1 MRQLRSKKSLQG
13 KRIFGIVLLAI
24 LVISGCASLEKL
36 QKQKTGIEEAIVRA
50 EQATRDKIAAT
61 EAEMDELIAIIDS
74 SNSFSEDAKNNA
86 KIAELQEKVNTVAV
100 KGRDRV
106 DKLAIR
112 IQNLEH
118 RITTK
123 MNTKD
128 LD

>member
-1 MRQLRSKKSLQG
+1 M
-13 KRIFGIVLLAI
+13 KRIFGIVLLAV
-24 LVISGCASLEKL
+24 LVISGCASMEKL
-36 QKQKTGIEEAIVRA
+36 QQQKTRLEETIVRE
-50 EQATRDKIAAT
+50 EQATRDKIAAI

-74 SNSFSEDAKNNA
+74 SNSFSEDAENNA
-86 KIAELQEKVNTVAV
+86 KIAGLQEKVNTAAV

-112 IQNLEH
+112 IRNLEH
-118 RITTK
+118 KITTK